1 MTPVLA
7 IDPGASGG
15 LAWRE
20 ADGIVYAEKMPEGM
34 TAQVDKLR
42 EFACEGCTAAII
54 EKTGTWFKGDHPSAA
69 CKFARHCGQI
79 EAALYALGI
88 PFEEVAPGVWM
99 RSMGTLPKVKQARKN
114 AIKEEM
120 ARRYPHLKVIL
131 GTADALGILT
141 WYINKK
147 EDSR

>member
-1 MTPVLA
+1 MTPILA

-15 LAWRE
+15 LAWRNLV
-20 ADGIVYAEKMPEGM
+20 GIVHADKMPIGM
-34 TAQVDKLR
+34 TEQVDALR
-42 EFACEGCTAAII
+42 PFAYGGTVAII